1 MSAARTAWRSL
12 RETPAIRDAFLCAL
26 PLALDVTAK
35 EIADQ
40 LRVAFK
46 RQGWIN

>member
-1 MSAARTAWRSL
+1 MKAARTAWRSL
-12 RETPAIRDAFLCAL
+12 RTPAIRDAFLCAL
-26 PLALDVTAK
+26 LLALDVTAK